1 MFLWQR
7 LTEIYSVGEA
17 KAIVQLLLEDCFGI
31 SMADYLC
38 GKVEDMVQCE
48 RDRLEGMMKRLEQGE
63 PIQYVVGSATFCG
76 RSFHVEPGV
85 LIPRPETE
93 ELIALVK
100 ETLSSS
106 LNSHAST
113 PHAQRSMFHVPRTTY
128 LDIGTGSGCIAIT
141 LALDMPN
148 ADVAAWDISEQA
160 LSIAESNAKA
170 LGANVRFVKQDIL
183 APQRSTF
190 SVPHLTSY
198 DVIVSNPPYICRKEQ
213 SDMERNVLG
222 YEPDMALF
230 VPDDDPL
237 RFYTAIAHYAVA
249 ALRDGG
255 WLFFE
260 INPLY
265 AQDIVTLLNSR
276 GFMETELRTDKFG
289 KKRMIRTRKP

>member
-17 KAIVQLLLEDCFGI
+17 KAIVQLLLEDSFGT

-113 PHAQRSMFHVPRTTY
+113 PHADRERLH
-128 LDIGTGSGCIAIT
+128 
-141 LALDMPN
+141 
-148 ADVAAWDISEQA
+148 
-160 LSIAESNAKA
+160 
-170 LGANVRFVKQDIL
+170 L
-183 APQRSTF
+183 APSG
-190 SVPHLTSY
+190 H
-198 DVIVSNPPYICRKEQ
+198 I
-213 SDMERNVLG
+213 
-222 YEPDMALF
+222 AL
-230 VPDDDPL
+230 
-237 RFYTAIAHYAVA
+237 
-249 ALRDGG
+249 
-255 WLFFE
+255 
-260 INPLY
+260 
-265 AQDIVTLLNSR
+265 VTETILLQ
-276 GFMETELRTDKFG
+276 G
-289 KKRMIRTRKP
+289 